1 MIKEQIKAVTTAVTT
16 NVVNPMQN
24 FYKEN
29 SSTIN
34 AAGAITFSLLSTATA
49 IKNSEQII
57 NTIRD
62 AYDIYPTLIPEQRR
76 PFMGSV
82 LKRLTPLVAPIII
95 FQGMSITFVML
106 NKKQLD
112 TANKQ
117 LADTTAALI
126 MANNAI
132 TQYQEFQKKAEA
144 ELSEKKVDKIK
155 KEVAQEN
162 LEKDPPTK
170 ENTVNEPYVNKNYL
184 YRDIYGKRF
193 INSDKSPV
201 EIENFCRKSAYD
213 LADGNFWNDEFT
225 YYDIY
230 EFMAPGQGT
239 EASKY
244 FGWRA
249 STVCRSGKADSAEI
263 GIDIIP
269 AEKDDHETLVYEIT
283 FKGRKLFDDKE
294 NYRR

>member
-34 AAGAITFSLLSTATA
+34 AAGAITFSVLSTATA
-49 IKNSEQII
+49 IKNAEEII
-57 NTIRD
+57 HTIRD
-62 AYDIYPTLIPEQRR
+62 AYDIYPTLVPEQRR
-76 PFMGSV
+76 QFMGSV
-82 LKRLTPLVAPIII
+82 VKRLAPLVAPILI
-95 FQGMSITFVML
+95 FQGTACMFIML

-117 LADTTAALI
+117 LADTTAALV

-132 TQYQEFQKKAEA
+132 AQYQEFQRKAEA

-155 KEVAQEN
+155 KEIAQEDIQEN
-162 LEKDPPTK
+162 PQTK
-170 ENTVNEPYVNKNYL
+170 ENTVNEPFLNKNYT
-184 YRDIYGKRF
+184 YWSTNSKRY

-201 EIENFCRKSAYD
+201 EIENFCRKQAYE
-213 LADGNFWNDEFT
+213 LRDGNMFNDEFT
-225 YYDIY
+225 YADIY
-230 EFMAPGQGT
+230 DFMAPGSVP
-239 EASKY
+239 EESKY
-244 FGWRA
+244 FGWD
-249 STVCRSGKADSAEI
+249 VNDVEKWGHCDSLGI

-269 AEKDDHETLVYEIT
+269 AEKDDHETLIYELT
-283 FKGRKLFDDKE
+283 FKGHKLFDISK
-294 NYRR
+294 R